1 MKSILPLALATA
13 FMIAPLSAGDSVADS
28 IAPVID
34 ESAGQQKWFGPPY
47 IKFGRNNSDTLLPG
61 YTVGTA
67 SYTHKFTADFDDKSL
82 GDVSS
87 DIFSI
92 WVPFLAL
99 NKDQYHLFAWIN
111 YGTNKYK
118 VGNDAGINM
127 LPESTMQSIYLPV
140 VYIHDVSEN
149 WLWGGM
155 VMPSYAGTHSNSDNF
170 AISGAVG
177 VGYTYSPN
185 LQLFGG
191 AYYYTGFNDQLFIPG
206 AGFIWRPNDHWE
218 AFILPPIGGVS
229 YSINDNW
236 LVSLYGQYETPT
248 WHAEAD
254 ELGPDRNVNMRSLRI
269 GLKLEYNLHEWIW
282 AYAAG
287 GLSMGQALKVDNA
300 NNDTLQK
307 SDIAASPYVQ
317 VGLNIRF

>member
-1 MKSILPLALATA
+1 
-13 FMIAPLSAGDSVADS
+13 MIAPLCAGDSVADT
-28 IAPVID
+28 IAPATD
-34 ESAGQQKWFGPPY
+34 EHVSNQKWFGPPY
-47 IKFGRNNSDTLLPG
+47 IKFGRNSSSTLLPG

-67 SYTHKFTADFDDKSL
+67 AYTHKFTSDFDDKSL

-92 WVPFLAL
+92 WAPFLAL
-99 NKDQYHLFAWIN
+99 NREQYHLFAWIN

-118 VGNDAGINM
+118 VGNNTSLNM
-127 LPESTMQSIYLPV
+127 LPESTMQSIYMPV
-140 VYIHDVSEN
+140 VFIHDISEK

-155 VMPSYAGTHSNSDNF
+155 VMPTYSGTGSNSDNF
-170 AISGAVG
+170 AISGAAG
-177 VGYTYSPN
+177 VGYTYSPQ

-191 AYYYTGFNDQLFIPG
+191 VYYYNGFNDDLLLPG
-206 AGFIWRPNDHWE
+206 AGFIWRPNERWE
-218 AFILPPIGGVS
+218 VTLLPPIGGVS
-229 YSINDNW
+229 YSINDNL
-236 LVSLYGQYETPT
+236 LVSLYGQYESPT

-254 ELGPDRNVNMRSLRI
+254 DLGPKRDVNMKSLRI
-269 GLKLEYNLHEWIW
+269 GLKLEYNIHEWFW

-287 GLSMGQALKVDNA
+287 GLSMGQSLEVENS

-307 SDIAASPYVQ
+307 SDIDASPYVQ

>member
-13 FMIAPLSAGDSVADS
+13 GMVAPLCAGDSVADT
-28 IAPVID
+28 IAPATD
-34 ESAGQQKWFGPPY
+34 EHVSNQKWFGPPY
-47 IKFGRNNSDTLLPG
+47 IKFGRNNSSTHLPG

-67 SYTHKFTADFDDKSL
+67 SYTHKFTSDFDDQSL

-92 WVPFLAL
+92 WAPFLAL
-99 NKDQYHLFAWIN
+99 NSEQYHLFAWIN

-118 VGNDAGINM
+118 VGNNTSLNM
-127 LPESTMQSIYLPV
+127 LPESTMQSIYVPV
-140 VYIHDVSEN
+140 VFIHDISEK

-155 VMPSYAGTHSNSDNF
+155 VMPTYSGTGSNSDNF

-191 AYYYTGFNDQLFIPG
+191 VYYYSGFNDDLILPG
-206 AGFIWRPNDHWE
+206 AGFIWRPNDRWE
-218 AFILPPIGGVS
+218 VSLLPPIGGIS
-229 YSINDNW
+229 YSINDNL
-236 LVSLYGQYETPT
+236 LVSLYGQYESPT

-254 ELGPDRNVNMRSLRI
+254 DLGPDRDVSMKSLRV
-269 GLKLEYNLHEWIW
+269 GLRLEYNLRQWIW

-287 GLSMGQALKVDNA
+287 GLSMGQSLEVENS

-307 SDIAASPYVQ
+307 SDIDASPYVQ

>member
-1 MKSILPLALATA
+1 MKLILPLALAA
-13 FMIAPLSAGDSVADS
+13 ACMVAPLCAGDSVADS
-28 IAPVID
+28 IAPTTD
-34 ESAGQQKWFGPPY
+34 ESVDNQKWFGPPY
-47 IKFGRNNSDTLLPG
+47 IQFGRNFSSSHLPG

-67 SYTHKFTADFDDKSL
+67 SYTHKFTSDFDKKGL

-87 DIFSI
+87 DTFNI

-99 NKDQYHLFAWIN
+99 NREQYHLFAWIN

-118 VGNDAGINM
+118 VGNNSKINM
-127 LPESTMQSIYLPV
+127 LPESTMQSIYMPV
-140 VYIHDVSEN
+140 VFINDVSEK

-155 VMPSYAGTHSNSDNF
+155 VMPTYSGTGSNSDNF

-177 VGYTYSPN
+177 VGYTYSAD

-191 AYYYTGFNDQLFIPG
+191 VYYYNGFNDTTILPG
-206 AGFIWRPNDHWE
+206 AGFIWRPNDRWE
-218 AFILPPIGGVS
+218 AFLLPPIGGVS

-236 LVSLYGQYETPT
+236 LASLYGQYESPT

-254 ELGPDRNVNMRSLRI
+254 DLGPDRDVNMQSLRI
-269 GLKLEYNLHEWIW
+269 GLKLEYHIHEWFW

-287 GLSMGQALKVDNA
+287 GLSMGQTLEVENSH
-300 NNDTLQK
+300 NDKLQK
-307 SDIAASPYVQ
+307 SDIDASPYVQ